1 MRANEFL
8 IERVVNAF
16 TAQDK
21 HPYADE
27 VWAILQ
33 KSYAAVP
40 GGFGTADSVEE
51 LINKSALWKIVRRAG
66 KITAIGIYKDQHGR
80 KSIAAG
86 TDGTAQGKRD
96 YMMIKT
102 ADISHGRAWA
112 EVSGAPEAILKRSGA
127 LPLPNKFAGILT
139 GKQILELNPDG
150 IHYTREIGGAAH
162 EKAIYGTVDLSP
174 ELVAQLTAAGV
185 ALHEFPNFKS

>member
-16 TAQDK
+16 TVQDK
-21 HPYADE
+21 QAHAQE
-27 VWAILQ
+27 VWDMLQ

-51 LINKSALWKIVRRAG
+51 LINKSALWKMVRRDG
-66 KITAIGIYKDQHGR
+66 HITAIGIYRDQHGR

-86 TDGTAQGKRD
+86 TDGTVQGKRD

-102 ADISHGRAWA
+102 ADISQGRAWA
-112 EVSGAPEAILKRSGA
+112 EVSGAPEAILRRSGA
-127 LPLPNKFAGILT
+127 RPLPNKFAAVLT
-139 GKQILELNPDG
+139 GKVILDLNPDG
-150 IHYTREIGGAAH
+150 IHYTRLIGGDAH

-174 ELVAQLTAAGV
+174 ELVEKLAAQGIE
-185 ALHEFPNFKS
+185 LHEFPNFKS